1 MGAERSILCIPKG
14 VIDLAARASERAYE
28 TLRDDILQ
36 WRLEPG
42 TLLGE
47 VEQSERLGV
56 SRTPVREALARLNA
70 DGLVAAQ
77 GGRGLVV
84 TAVSAHGVAQLF
96 DLRRSLEQ
104 SLARAAAARR
114 DPAVFEALAE
124 EFRDVTTALASTD
137 RAEYYELVARFD
149 SAMDA
154 AADNAYLVNALRTL
168 RPHLVRLRRISADNL
183 ERLEASSREHLLIV
197 EAVAAG
203 DAELAASA
211 THVHLHQ
218 SLTSIL
224 TAAQPSDTADSS
236 ANRRKT
242 A

>member
-1 MGAERSILCIPKG
+1 
-14 VIDLAARASERAYE
+14 VRASERAYE
-28 TLRDDILQ
+28 TLREDILQ

-42 TLLGE
+42 TVLGE

-84 TAVSAHGVAQLF
+84 TAVSDAGVAQLF
-96 DLRRSLEQ
+96 DLRQALEQ
-104 SLARAAAARR
+104 ALARAAAALR
-114 DPAVFEALAE
+114 DPTVFEALAE
-124 EFRDVTTALASTD
+124 EFRDVTIVLASTD
-137 RAEYYELVARFD
+137 RAQYYELVARFD

-154 AADNAYLVNALRTL
+154 AADNAYLVGALRTL

-183 ERLEASSREHLLIV
+183 ERLEASAREHLLIV

-203 DAELAASA
+203 DADLAASA

-224 TAAQPSDTADSS
+224 ATAQHSETTQQSS
-236 ANRRKT
+236 T
-242 A
+242 TS

>member
-1 MGAERSILCIPKG
+1 
-14 VIDLAARASERAYE
+14 VRASERAYE
-28 TLRDDILQ
+28 TLREDILQ

-42 TLLGE
+42 TVLGE

-84 TAVSAHGVAQLF
+84 TTVSDAGVAQLF
-96 DLRRSLEQ
+96 DLRQALEQ
-104 SLARAAAARR
+104 ALARAAAALR
-114 DPAVFEALAE
+114 DPTVFEALAE
-124 EFRDVTTALASTD
+124 EFRDVTIVLASTD
-137 RAEYYELVARFD
+137 RAQYYELVARFD

-154 AADNAYLVNALRTL
+154 AADNAYLVGALRTL

-183 ERLEASSREHLLIV
+183 ERLEASAREHLLIV

-203 DAELAASA
+203 DADLAASA

-224 TAAQPSDTADSS
+224 ATAQHSETTQQSS
-236 ANRRKT
+236 T
-242 A
+242 TS

>member
-1 MGAERSILCIPKG
+1 VA
-14 VIDLAARASERAYE
+14 VRASERAYE
-28 TLRDDILQ
+28 TLREDILQ

-42 TLLGE
+42 TVLGE

-84 TAVSAHGVAQLF
+84 TAVSDADVAQLF
-96 DLRRSLEQ
+96 DLRQALEQ
-104 SLARAAAARR
+104 ALARAAAAHR
-114 DPAVFEALAE
+114 DPTVFEALAE
-124 EFRDVTTALASTD
+124 EFRDVTIVLSSTD
-137 RAEYYELVARFD
+137 RAQYYELVARFD

-154 AADNAYLVNALRTL
+154 AADNPYLVSALRTL

-183 ERLEASSREHLLIV
+183 ERLEASALEHLLIV

-203 DAELAASA
+203 DADLAASA

-224 TAAQPSDTADSS
+224 ATAQHSETTQELSATPRLDTSVPS

>member
-1 MGAERSILCIPKG
+1 
-14 VIDLAARASERAYE
+14 VRASERAYQ
-28 TLRDDILQ
+28 TLREDIIE

-42 TLLGE
+42 TVLGE

-56 SRTPVREALARLNA
+56 SRTPLREALARLVA

-84 TAVSAHGVAQLF
+84 TSVSVHDIAQLF
-96 DLRRSLEQ
+96 ELRQALEQ
-104 SLARAAAARR
+104 ALARGAAAGR
-114 DPAVFEALAE
+114 DPDVFDALAA
-124 EFRDVTTALASTD
+124 EFRDAGALLHGTD
-137 RAEYYELVARFD
+137 SAEYYELVARFD

-154 AADNAYLVNALRTL
+154 AAANPYLVNSLRIL
-168 RPHLVRLRRISADNL
+168 RPHLVRLRRISADNP
-183 ERLEASSREHLLIV
+183 ERLEASAREHLVIV

-203 DAELAASA
+203 DGELAASA

-224 TAAQPSDTADSS
+224 ATAERLNTYRNDDRKKS
-236 ANRRKT
+236 A
-242 A
+242 

>member
-1 MGAERSILCIPKG
+1 M
-14 VIDLAARASERAYE
+14 RASERAYAA
-28 TLRDDILQ
+28 LREDIIE

-42 TLLGE
+42 TVLGE
-47 VEQSERLGV
+47 VERAERLGV
-56 SRTPVREALARLNA
+56 SRTPLREALARLLA

-84 TAVSAHGVAQLF
+84 TSVSVNDIAQLF
-96 DLRRSLEQ
+96 DLRQALEQ
-104 SLARAAAARR
+104 ALARGAAAGR
-114 DPAVFEALAE
+114 DPLVFEALAA
-124 EFRDVTTALASTD
+124 EFRNAGMLLQSTD

-149 SAMDA
+149 TAMDA
-154 AADNAYLVNALRTL
+154 AAGNPYLVNSLRTL

-183 ERLEASSREHLLIV
+183 ERLEASAREHLLIV

-203 DAELAASA
+203 DGELAASA

-224 TAAQPSDTADSS
+224 ATAERLNHTAA
-236 ANRRKT
+236 
-242 A
+242 